1 MPRLTPLPTLAAL
14 LALSLA
20 SPLALADARNDDAMK
35 KLAADSGCTTC
46 HGIEAAK
53 PGPDG
58 LKPIGPA
65 WIDVAKQYQG
75 KPGATEF
82 LTRVVLE
89 GSNPYS
95 SHWKGKVSGL
105 SMPPNAVAITE
116 GNARKLVSW
125 ILALK

>member
-1 MPRLTPLPTLAAL
+1 MKHRIIPLAFLAA
-14 LALSLA
+14 SLA
-20 SPLALADARNDDAMK
+20 SPLAMADAKKDTEML
-35 KLAADSGCTTC
+35 KLASTSGCMTC
-46 HGIEAAK
+46 HSIEPGK

-58 LKPIGPA
+58 MKPIGPA
-65 WIDVAKQYQG
+65 WQDVAKQYKG
-75 KPGATEF
+75 KPGAAEF

-116 GNARKLVSW
+116 GNARQLVSW
-125 ILALK
+125 ILAL